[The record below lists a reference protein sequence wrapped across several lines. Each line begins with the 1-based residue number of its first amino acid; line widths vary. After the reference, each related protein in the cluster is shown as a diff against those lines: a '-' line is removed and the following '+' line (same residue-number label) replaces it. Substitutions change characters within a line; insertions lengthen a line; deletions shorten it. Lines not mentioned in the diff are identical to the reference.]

1 MLDTESTVPEQLRF
15 YLNLATL
22 EDLPDWS
29 AAPRGDERAVAQ
41 GLVAAGYHGVQSED
55 PRSFG
60 QYGLGLAT
68 LGRANTVVEIE
79 TLVAMW
85 AAAGYECGTLHI
97 GWGFE
102 EDQEVTALAQAVVES
117 SRREG
122 IPVYIE
128 THRATITQDPWRTLK
143 LVERVPEVRFNGDF
157 SHWYTGSEMIYGD
170 IGHKFD
176 LLDPVFERVR
186 FIHARVGNSGAMQVP
201 LADPSMAVAMEHY
214 REMWT
219 RSMVGFLREA
229 RLQSGGRDAPKL
241 IFSPELL
248 RSSINYA
255 RRFRTGKGSARE
267 ATGWAA
273 TGQET
278 WEEDSDRWLD
288 SLALNREAVT
298 CFREAERRLES
309 EGVARH

>member
-1 MLDTESTVPEQLRF
+1 MIDAESSLPGQLRF

-22 EDLPDWS
+22 EDLPSWS
-29 AAPRGDERAVAQ
+29 GAPRGDDKTVAR
-41 GLVAAGYHGVQSED
+41 GLIEAGYHGVQAED
-55 PRSFG
+55 PRPFG
-60 QYGLGLAT
+60 EHGLGLAT
-68 LGRANTVVEIE
+68 LGRANTVAEIE
-79 TLVAMW
+79 TLVAQW
-85 AAAGYECGTLHI
+85 AATGYECGTLHI

-102 EDQEVTALAQAVVES
+102 EDQEVTALGRAVVES

-170 IGHKFD
+170 IGQKFD

-201 LADPSMAVAMEHY
+201 LADPSMTVAMEHY

-219 RSMVGFLREA
+219 RSMMGFLRAAQHRSGQGEA
-229 RLQSGGRDAPKL
+229 PQL

-255 RRFRTGKGSARE
+255 RRFRTG
-267 ATGWAA
+267 
-273 TGQET
+273 QDT

-288 SLALNREAVT
+288 SLTLNREAVA
-298 CFREAERRLES
+298 CFRAAEERLGGNS
-309 EGVARH
+309 TAPT